1 LFARKAADAEH
12 TRGSNWRAIRFF
24 GHFYCSPLSS
34 GIARLTCYFSY
45 TLLTNKQCVTR
56 KCHSTRRDI
65 KMSVFTIAKLI
76 PNNQAPSMINEVC
89 FSPDGKTFCAT
100 YEYNNEVRLYS
111 ARTNALLRTFK
122 NPGAA
127 LNGPHGVLLTK
138 KHLIVANKGTSPC
151 QFCIFNLADD
161 TGTPVFSYTTPY
173 AHLAEGHSIALHGRC
188 LVVTYCEG
196 LGKEGAIVSY
206 DYDDENGRIIGPMD
220 KQERWFSAYG
230 DVKGV
235 SFNKAGDKVYV
246 TSQSDLM
253 PWGRKAIKRLKNLVS
268 GGTRGGPSR
277 NGIAVFS
284 IDQRGR
290 FSSKPL
296 WEKIFRTYCR
306 LENIHIQG
314 NHALVTNPGGGVV
327 YNFTTFEETD
337 RLIARRRLSA
347 TISFFRTE
355 QRYHLMDN
363 SYW

>member
-1 LFARKAADAEH
+1 
-12 TRGSNWRAIRFF
+12 
-24 GHFYCSPLSS
+24 
-34 GIARLTCYFSY
+34 
-45 TLLTNKQCVTR
+45 
-56 KCHSTRRDI
+56 
-65 KMSVFTIAKLI
+65 MSVFTIAKLI
-76 PNNQAPSMINEVC
+76 PNNQAHSIINEVC

-246 TSQSDLM
+246 TFQSDLM

-296 WEKIFRTYCR
+296 WKKIFRTHCR

-314 NHALVTNPGGGVV
+314 NRALVTNPDGGCIQLYDLRKNRPFDSPPQVIGDNLVFPHGAKISPDGQQLLV
-327 YNFTTFEETD
+327 SDNGIDTVDHQPLWTTFVSPRRD
-337 RLIARRRLSA
+337 RLLIFK
-347 TISFFRTE
+347 I
-355 QRYHLMDN
+355 Q
-363 SYW
+363 